1 MTIFSFNKHTP
12 VALRHRLIRQ
22 FQTVPQAGRAA
33 VCVTTFHCAAVGI
46 TLTAAS
52 RVVLMEPTMDPA
64 LEAQAAGRIHRLG
77 QTKEVLIKRFAM
89 RDTAEEAIVDLHAA
103 QRAGALSTRD
113 MQNCGGVRSVTR
125 NVGVQKVPA
134 AILSAFQ
141 AHGVDTPHRLPTGPG
156 ATTDEPVRKDT
167 GTTRYDPTTYYQET
181 VWEWFVVQSARCL
194 DCGEHLQLSGK
205 CVFRGLASE
214 RAAKESEIERC
225 ERRLQRVAEYTQRLT
240 TFEYRSGRKQLTEL
254 QQAEVDRE
262 DEITSRLEELN
273 DKMVGQDG
281 VEYYNHPTSAG
292 QPSAGGAR
300 FGGHS
305 MRDSSDDD
313 DDSDDD
319 GYGYGQFGY
328 PGFDDSD

>member
-1 MTIFSFNKHTP
+1 M
-12 VALRHRLIRQ
+12 
-22 FQTVPQAGRAA
+22 
-33 VCVTTFHCAAVGI
+33 
-46 TLTAAS
+46 
-52 RVVLMEPTMDPA
+52 
-64 LEAQAAGRIHRLG
+64 
-77 QTKEVLIKRFAM
+77 
-89 RDTAEEAIVDLHAA
+89 HAA
-103 QRAGALSTRD
+103 QRAGSLSTRD
-113 MQNCGGVRSVTR
+113 MQDCGGARSVSR
-125 NVGVQKVPA
+125 NTAVQRVPA
-134 AILSAFQ
+134 TILQAFQ
-141 AHGVDTPHRLPTGPG
+141 AHGVGEPHRLPTGPR
-156 ATTDEPVRKDT
+156 ATTEEPVRKDT
-167 GTTRYDPTTYYQET
+167 GGTRYDPTTGGHEA
-181 VWEWFVVQSARCL
+181 VWEWFVVQTSRCL
-194 DCGEHLQLSGK
+194 DCGESVQLSGK
-205 CVFRGLASE
+205 CIFRGLASE
-214 RAAKESEIERC
+214 RAAKEAEIERC
-225 ERRLQRVAEYTQRLT
+225 ERRLARVAECKARLRT
-240 TFEYRSGRKQLTEL
+240 PEYRSGRKQLTDL